1 MPQFPLGDGR
11 CLRPLEEADADEL
24 HQLVERNRPR
34 LAQWIA
40 WAREQTLEDTIAFI
54 GRARALEVEDS
65 GLSRGIVDDGRLVG
79 VVGITVDEANHSA
92 EIGYWLDEAACGKG
106 IATAAV
112 ATIVDFGFDR
122 WQLMRVEIRA
132 DVENRP
138 SCAVAERLGFLFE
151 GVMRQA
157 YLVGERYSDDA
168 LYSMLSSDPARARLS
183 SAGRRSAAAEPAG
196 EEADA
201 DDARDATLRGADR

>member
-1 MPQFPLGDGR
+1 VSASSTPQLALGDGR
-11 CLRPLEEADADEL
+11 YLRPLEEAEADEL
-24 HQLVERNRPR
+24 HRLVERNRPR
-34 LAQWIA
+34 LAKWIA
-40 WAREQTLEDTIAFI
+40 WAREQTLEDTLAFI
-54 GRARALEVEDS
+54 GRARAMELEDS

-79 VVGITVDEANHSA
+79 VVGITVDEANRSA
-92 EIGYWLDEAACGKG
+92 EIGYWLDEASCGKG
-106 IATAAV
+106 IAAAAV

-157 YLVGERYSDDA
+157 YRVGERYSDDA
-168 LYSMLSSDPARARLS
+168 LYSMLSSDPARARLA
-183 SAGRRSAAAEPAG
+183 SAARRSRASQPTG
-196 EEADA
+196 G
-201 DDARDATLRGADR
+201 R